1 MEIKINVQFKI
12 GQSVYLRTDTDQEQ
26 RIVTGYMITR
36 NDVLYDLVCGIVN
49 STHYGF
55 EISTDKNPTCL

>member
-12 GQSVYLRTDTDQEQ
+12 GQSVYLRTDADQEQ
-26 RIVTGYMITR
+26 RIVTGYVITR

-49 STHYGF
+49 STHYAF
-55 EISTDKNPTCL
+55 EISTDKDPMII